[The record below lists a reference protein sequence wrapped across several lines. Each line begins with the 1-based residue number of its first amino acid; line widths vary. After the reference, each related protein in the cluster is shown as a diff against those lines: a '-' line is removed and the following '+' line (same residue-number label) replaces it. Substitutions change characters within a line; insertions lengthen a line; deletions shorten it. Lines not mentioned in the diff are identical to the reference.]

1 MNNLKLV
8 QEKRGSRSL
17 QHRSKVMLAAVVVV
31 NFDWIDVRIRDLS
44 RSGALIEG
52 NLAIPV
58 GTQVELK
65 RNEHSIP
72 GEVVWSSGNRCGVA
86 FASKIVIEDWVGASL
101 PAAKEQANLSVVGNK
116 SATSLEPW
124 RQSGPAARS
133 LEAQLPRRV
142 GEEIAFVQRLI
153 ETIAIDLISS
163 PAGAHRHAGSIQS
176 CRQAR
181 QLLGDLANIL
191 LAEDPVSA
199 AQRVNAQGLKN
210 RLLR

>member
-1 MNNLKLV
+1 MNNFHLV

-17 QHRSKVMLAAVVVV
+17 QHRSKVMLAAVIVV

-58 GTQVELK
+58 GTSVEVK
-65 RNEHSIP
+65 RNEHSVP

-86 FASKIVIEDWVGASL
+86 FATKIVIEDWVGASL
-101 PAAKEQANLSVVGNK
+101 PAAREPASLSIVGDN
-116 SATSLEPW
+116 STTSVDRLPA
-124 RQSGPAARS
+124 SGPAAQR
-133 LEAQLPRRV
+133 LEAILPRRV
-142 GEEIAFVQRLI
+142 GEEIAYVQRLI
-153 ETIAIDLISS
+153 ETIVVDLNSS

-191 LAEDPVSA
+191 LAEDPVGA
-199 AQRVNAQGLKN
+199 AGRISTQALKN